1 LKGDNDFAVLLHI
14 CDMLDEPTESIR
26 SAIETFERMAKFGHP
41 RASKAPNRRDLL
53 LSEWL
58 RRDIPPRDFL
68 LGELLSTTSRW
79 IVYGETGIG
88 KTLWALDLAAA
99 IATGECFLHWAGS
112 GKRRRVMYLDG
123 ELPAETFKERLE
135 IIAQRYGYDIELYA
149 YNRDV
154 LNDGDMPPLNTPAGE
169 KWLWREID
177 AVKPDAIVSD
187 SIMCLL
193 EGSMSEE
200 ESWAPIK
207 AMIRKISGRRVAQ
220 IWLHHT
226 GHDPSKGFGTKTRE
240 WEMDTVVSLTDDDG
254 SILMEFKKAR
264 LRKPETREQFEPK
277 KIACNADG
285 WAIVGGAAK
294 RRGPRSDNGDILRNA
309 IMDAYRRLADGAD
322 TMPECC
328 LELHPTKTKIVYC
341 RDGRRKGKFENV
353 AFDFLGYGF
362 RPRSVKGPAS
372 QRMLCGYTPAV
383 SKPALNAMR
392 SKIRSMTLRKRTEVT
407 LDDIARELNPITRGW
422 IAYYGRYTR
431 SALYPLVRYIDQT
444 LAVWIKRKYKRFHRR
459 LGQAR
464 EFLTKIARESPRLF
478 VHWQLG
484 ASSGLT

>member
-1 LKGDNDFAVLLHI
+1 MKPPSKPFLIDKRQVYEAYLEVRSKEGAGGVDGVTIEQFEKDLKGNLYKIWNRMSSGAYFPPPVRAVTIPKKNGGQRILGV
-14 CDMLDEPTESIR
+14 PTV
-26 SAIETFERMAKFGHP
+26 A
-41 RASKAPNRRDLL
+41 D
-53 LSEWL
+53 
-58 RRDIPPRDFL
+58 
-68 LGELLSTTSRW
+68 
-79 IVYGETGIG
+79 
-88 KTLWALDLAAA
+88 
-99 IATGECFLHWAGS
+99 
-112 GKRRRVMYLDG
+112 
-123 ELPAETFKERLE
+123 
-135 IIAQRYGYDIELYA
+135 
-149 YNRDV
+149 
-154 LNDGDMPPLNTPAGE
+154 
-169 KWLWREID
+169 
-177 AVKPDAIVSD
+177 
-187 SIMCLL
+187 
-193 EGSMSEE
+193 
-200 ESWAPIK
+200 
-207 AMIRKISGRRVAQ
+207 RVAQ
-220 IWLHHT
+220 TVVKQMIEPDLDKVFLADSY
-226 GHDPSKGFGTKTRE
+226 GYRPDKSALDAVGVTRE
-240 WEMDTVVSLTDDDG
+240 RCWKYDWVLEFDIKGLFDNIDHSLLMRAVRKHVTCPWALLYIERWLTAPMLREDGTLIERARGTPQGGVVSPVLANLFLHYTFDLWMARTFPHLRWCRYADDG
-254 SILMEFKKAR
+254 LVHCRTEKEAR
-264 LRKPETREQFEPK
+264 AVW
-277 KIACNADG
+277 IALNSRMA
-285 WAIVGGAAK
+285 
-294 RRGPRSDNGDILRNA
+294 
-309 IMDAYRRLADGAD
+309 
-322 TMPECC
+322 ECC

-484 ASSGLT
+484 ASGGLT